1 MHPIH
6 REPTQRDPIMRSPR
20 SPFSCAVILRAA
32 ALRDRL
38 LRARRTLPACALAG
52 AVATLPGCI
61 AVGGTARHESPTLG
75 RQLIDLKAAYD
86 SGALSEAEYN
96 AAKSQILQGNGR

>member
-1 MHPIH
+1 MP
-6 REPTQRDPIMRSPR
+6 RNRLRSPLT
-20 SPFSCAVILRAA
+20 CAAILRAA

-86 SGALSEAEYN
+86 SGALSESEYT
-96 AAKSQILQGNGR
+96 AAKSQILQGDRR

>member
-1 MHPIH
+1 MTHD
-6 REPTQRDPIMRSPR
+6 RLRSPLT
-20 SPFSCAVILRAA
+20 CAAILRAA

-86 SGALSEAEYN
+86 SGALSESEYN
-96 AAKSQILQGNGR
+96 TAKSQILQGERR

>member
-1 MHPIH
+1 MTHDRLRYPL
-6 REPTQRDPIMRSPR
+6 
-20 SPFSCAVILRAA
+20 SCAAILRAA

-86 SGALSEAEYN
+86 SGALSESEYN
-96 AAKSQILQGNGR
+96 TAKSQILQGERR